1 MYVREKFSQLRK
13 LIKRESDEPS
23 GRTEVLKTRNVIQVE
38 EPIQV
43 KTAEDPVQMEIEED
57 ESDDDDEPETS
68 KKDKGKLKAKE
79 TPSIEEIKKWDTGTL
94 ITFLQEQDLEL
105 DNKYFDTFHLQEI
118 NGKIFLELTKKELQ
132 SCGFKL
138 GPAKIIADLIK
149 ELKKRSFSSY
159 YNLRDVLN
167 KYGIEGSS
175 IGNISQFSPEPYSI
189 DDNDEELE
197 YCIKD
202 IKRKMKELPGD

>member
-94 ITFLQEQDLEL
+94 ITFLQEQDLGL

-132 SCGFKL
+132 S
-138 GPAKIIADLIK
+138 
-149 ELKKRSFSSY
+149 Y
-159 YNLRDVLN
+159 VLN